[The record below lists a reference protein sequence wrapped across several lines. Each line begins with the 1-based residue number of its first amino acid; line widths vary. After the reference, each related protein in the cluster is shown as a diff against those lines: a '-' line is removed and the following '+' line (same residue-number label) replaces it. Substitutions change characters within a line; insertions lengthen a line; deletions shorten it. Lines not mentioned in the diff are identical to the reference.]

1 MEIVI
6 TQLILKKYLMNK
18 IINTKFKDLKIIK
31 LKSFRDKRGEL
42 YFGIISKVFKNK
54 FVYDYTSISRKN
66 VFRGFHY
73 QSKKKQGKIITVFQ
87 GSIIDCVI
95 DLRKKSK
102 TYKKHFKILLS
113 SKNKK
118 SLYIPPGFA
127 HGYYVKE
134 NNTIVNCKQT
144 KYYSAKYEKG
154 IIWNDKSLKLNWKF
168 KKPLLSRKD
177 MKQPKFHS

>member
-1 MEIVI
+1 MSK
-6 TQLILKKYLMNK
+6 IL
-18 IINTKFKDLKIIK
+18 NTKFKDLKIIK
-31 LKSFRDKRGEL
+31 LNSYKDIRGEL
-42 YFGIISKVFKNK
+42 YFGIILKKFKKK
-54 FVYDYTSISRKN
+54 FVYDYTSVSKKN

-73 QSKKKQGKIITVFQ
+73 QSKNKQGKIISVFK

-102 TYKKHFKILLS
+102 TYKKNFKVLLS

-154 IIWNDKSLKLNWKF
+154 IIWNDKNLKINWKF
-168 KKPLLSRKD
+168 KNPILSKKD
-177 MKQPKFHS
+177 KKQPEIYS